1 MKTAN
6 LKKEKYPQELLGTQS
21 QNKQIE
27 ARATKSS
34 SVFVLH
40 LIGQEDGA
48 SSVDDRPNKFQNQ
61 RNTGLRTIENCSK
74 TTDCRHMQTNT
85 KTSKQTKRQAIR

>member
-6 LKKEKYPQELLGTQS
+6 RKKEKYPQELLGTQS

-34 SVFVLH
+34 SVLVLH

-48 SSVDDRPNKFQNQ
+48 VDDRPNKLQNQ
-61 RNTGLRTIENCSK
+61 RNLGLRTIENCFK
-74 TTDCRHMQTNT
+74 TTTDTC
-85 KTSKQTKRQAIR
+85 K